1 MKENLKATK
10 QQADQLEAIQ
20 AELEKFKDCVDVYS
34 ESKYLELLQKRED
47 LKANYDWTDEVFEEN
62 GKKGLKNIKGEVVVP
77 AIYDDFGPL
86 ESYSYYCNLSS
97 VVAKFGDYMALVKRD
112 GTGTPITEFE
122 YHYIEPICFLPI
134 YAVWKKNDLKHF
146 ALMID
151 GEVITPYEIEKYYM
165 QCNGV
170 LPLEANGKAGMLA
183 YDLGL
188 IYIKPEY
195 DELYDDGF
203 GSDFTFVKDG
213 KKGRVTLDKR
223 FISDEE
229 YNSLSEEE
237 QDNLEDVGFICSYDI

>member
-1 MKENLKATK
+1 
-10 QQADQLEAIQ
+10 
-20 AELEKFKDCVDVYS
+20 
-34 ESKYLELLQKRED
+34 
-47 LKANYDWTDEVFEEN
+47 
-62 GKKGLKNIKGEVVVP
+62 
-77 AIYDDFGPL
+77 
-86 ESYSYYCNLSS
+86 
-97 VVAKFGDYMALVKRD
+97 
-112 GTGTPITEFE
+112 
-122 YHYIEPICFLPI
+122 
-134 YAVWKKNDLKHF
+134 
-146 ALMID
+146 MID